1 MIYKFRIISDE
12 NELFS
17 RTIEI
22 SADDTFLKLHK
33 TILKACDFQDSEMTS
48 FFISNDD
55 WDKEQEITLFD
66 MGEEDTGTIPMQKAK
81 LKDFITEK
89 EAKIIYQFDF
99 FGDRALFCTLTDI
112 VEKDAKKKYPICSH
126 STGNAPLQ
134 KMGDETE
141 DFNEMFN
148 ETGLDD
154 EDDLFSNEEKD
165 ELGFNDEFGG
175 DEFGGGY
182 DDFGGG
188 YGGNDYD
195 Y

>member
-17 RTIEI
+17 RSIEI
-22 SADDTFLKLHK
+22 SEDDTFLKFHK
-33 TILKACDFQDSEMTS
+33 AILKACDYKDSEMAS
-48 FFISNDD
+48 FFVSNDD

-81 LKDFITEK
+81 LKDFVSNK
-89 EAKIIYQFDF
+89 GDKLIYQFDF
-99 FGDRALFCTLTDI
+99 FGDRALFCTLVDI
-112 VEKDAKKKYPICSH
+112 LKKDPKKKYPVCVH
-126 STGNAPLQ
+126 STGNPPLQ
-134 KMGDETE
+134 KENDTAE
-141 DFNEMFN
+141 DFNDLFN
-148 ETGLDD
+148 ETGID
-154 EDDLFSNEEKD
+154 EDDDLFSNNDD
-165 ELGFNDEFGG
+165 EFGNDEFGG
-175 DEFGGGY
+175 NDFGGY

>member
-17 RTIEI
+17 RTVEI
-22 SADDTFLKLHK
+22 SEDDTFYNFHK
-33 TILKACDFQDSEMTS
+33 AILKACDFKDSEMTS
-48 FFISNDD
+48 FFVSNDD
-55 WDKEQEITLFD
+55 WDKGQEITLFD
-66 MGEEDTGTIPMQKAK
+66 MGEEDTGTIPMQKTK
-81 LKDFITEK
+81 LKEFVGDK
-89 EAKIIYQFDF
+89 EDKLIYQFDF

-112 VEKDAKKKYPICSH
+112 VAKDAKKKYPLCSH

-134 KMGDETE
+134 KMDNADE
-141 DFNEMFN
+141 DIDEMFN
-148 ETGLDD
+148 ETGIDD
-154 EDDLFSNEEKD
+154 DDDLFSNEDKD
-165 ELGFNDEFGG
+165 ELGFG

>member
-22 SADDTFLKLHK
+22 SEDDTFLSFHK
-33 TILKACDFQDSEMTS
+33 AILKACDFKDSEMTS
-48 FFISNDD
+48 FFVSNDE

-66 MGEEDTGTIPMQKAK
+66 MGAEDTGTIPMQKTK
-81 LKDFITEK
+81 LNEFISNK
-89 EAKIIYQFDF
+89 EDKLIYQFDF
-99 FGDRALFCTLTDI
+99 FGDRALFCTLVDI
-112 VEKDAKKKYPICSH
+112 HPKEAKKKYPACTH
-126 STGNAPLQ
+126 STGNPPLQ
-134 KMGDETE
+134 KMDDNDE
-141 DFNEMFN
+141 DLAEMFG
-148 ETGLDD
+148 ETGIDD
-154 EDDLFSNEEKD
+154 DDLFSNEDRD
-165 ELGFNDEFGG
+165 ELGFG

-188 YGGNDYD
+188 GYGNDYD

>member
-12 NELFS
+12 NELFN
-17 RTIEI
+17 RIIEI
-22 SADDTFLKLHK
+22 SDDDTFLSFHK
-33 TILKACDFQDSEMTS
+33 AIIKACDFKDSEMSS
-48 FFISNDD
+48 FFVSNDE

-81 LKDFITEK
+81 LKDFLENK
-89 EAKIIYQFDF
+89 EDKVIYQFDF
-99 FGDRALFCTLTDI
+99 FGDRALFCTLIDI
-112 VEKDAKKKYPICSH
+112 MDKDPKKKYPLCSH
-126 STGNAPLQ
+126 SSGNPPLQ
-134 KMGDETE
+134 TMDDSSE
-141 DFNEMFN
+141 DFSEMFN

-154 EDDLFSNEEKD
+154 DDLFSNEDRD
-165 ELGFNDEFGG
+165 ELGFG

-188 YGGNDYD
+188 NDYD